1 MDLMLIRLF
10 GEKWN
15 RKFESFILVFKDLW
29 MLEYVIFI
37 LFIIVLVRVWIS
49 MEKMLSNLLLICIV
63 FLNI

>member
-29 MLEYVIFI
+29 MLENVIFI